1 MQCSIVQLCA
11 ACSSVPPRTAMSK
24 MCRFVLTGDL
34 LRLNE
39 TALPPFAQH
48 LVLADE
54 EPQNC
59 ERGPA
64 TFTDLNF
71 QNSTFQM

>member
-1 MQCSIVQLCA
+1 
-11 ACSSVPPRTAMSK
+11 MSK

-39 TALPPFAQH
+39 TALPPFAQQ

-54 EPQNC
+54 EPQFSKGERRPCEGEPC
-59 ERGPA
+59 ERHLFLFGNILLQA
-64 TFTDLNF
+64 SKSWL
-71 QNSTFQM
+71 